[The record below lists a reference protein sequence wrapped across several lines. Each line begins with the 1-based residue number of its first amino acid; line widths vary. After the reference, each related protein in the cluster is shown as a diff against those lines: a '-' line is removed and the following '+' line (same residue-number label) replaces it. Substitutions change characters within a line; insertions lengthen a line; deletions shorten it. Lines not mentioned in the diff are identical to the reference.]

1 MTLLL
6 LLMIM
11 MTMVMM
17 TMVMMAIHP
26 TSLSHIC
33 GVNSRRE
40 MGYSSISIIIGRCLH
55 RAVGGAF
62 SWSS

>member
-6 LLMIM
+6 LLLLMMMMMI
-11 MTMVMM
+11 MM

-33 GVNSRRE
+33 GVNSQRE
-40 MGYSSISIIIGRCLH
+40 MGYSSISIIIG
-55 RAVGGAF
+55 
-62 SWSS
+62 